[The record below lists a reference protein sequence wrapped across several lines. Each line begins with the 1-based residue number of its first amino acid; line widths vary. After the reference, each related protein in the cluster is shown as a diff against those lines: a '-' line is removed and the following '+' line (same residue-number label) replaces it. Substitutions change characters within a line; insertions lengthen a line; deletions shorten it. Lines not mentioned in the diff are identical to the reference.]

1 MGAGRCSGS
10 VAPELSLQAH
20 RAVEDDL
27 GRHRGRHCRD
37 THLRGVLLCATHRPV
52 HPVPMRGDLL
62 QRAGSG
68 QSGRFEPLDD
78 LFDLRQPRLEG
89 TELVPN
95 AVQLLGK
102 NFGLVAPGRHC
113 AEPIPSLASG
123 AAVDPL
129 EPKQN
134 PAIRSTYPPGPD
146 GRQKNTQIG
155 KSGPGDPGTRLGTPL
170 TPGLGRVPGPVFM
183 TSKPTAV
190 PLHESISRA
199 PDCCPRRAPSP
210 LGAYAGQGDSAC
222 SEKNGLGEEAFRHG

>member
-20 RAVEDDL
+20 RAIEDDL

-37 THLRGVLLCATHRPV
+37 THLRGVLLRATHRPV

-68 QSGRFEPLDD
+68 QSSRFEPLND

-113 AEPIPSLASG
+113 AEPILSLASG

-129 EPKQN
+129 EPEQN
-134 PAIRSTYPPGPD
+134 PAIRSSYPPGA
-146 GRQKNTQIG
+146 GRQAEEYADRQEWAG
-155 KSGPGDPGTRLGTPL
+155 RPGRRLE
-170 TPGLGRVPGPVFM
+170 GRPSPRGGVPGPVFM

-190 PLHESISRA
+190 P
-199 PDCCPRRAPSP
+199 RRAPSP
-210 LGAYAGQGDSAC
+210 LGAYAG
-222 SEKNGLGEEAFRHG
+222 